1 MSQYIGK
8 TISLVSNSN
17 IRYVGILHEINSE
30 QSTVS
35 LKQVRSYG
43 TEGRRGGVDEIPP
56 SEGVYEF
63 IIFRGSDVKDL
74 KIAETPAPPQPQLN
88 DPAIL
93 QQQHQQHVYP
103 AADSTIPAPQNYA
116 YPAQQ
121 QQQQPQAQ
129 AQVQPEQQQQQ
140 VSQPP
145 AQPQQDRQQPAAP
158 PQQHE
163 NVSNGGGR
171 TRGGR
176 RGGQRGPAVPQDE
189 FDFAQSNAKFVKEEQ
204 EGSVIPPAPTDTFYN
219 KTTSFFDNIS
229 STAKE
234 RAEGDADSMTPYERR
249 GEERKLNM
257 ETFGQPAAYHRGRG
271 RGRGGRGRGRGGR
284 GRGFHHN
291 NNQQQ

>member
-17 IRYVGILHEINSE
+17 IRYVGTLHEINSE

-74 KIAETPAPPQPQLN
+74 KIAESPAPPPPQPPQLN

-93 QQQHQQHVYP
+93 QQTAPAQQQHVYP

-121 QQQQPQAQ
+121 QPQQQQPQ
-129 AQVQPEQQQQQ
+129 QPKSE
-140 VSQPP
+140 
-145 AQPQQDRQQPAAP
+145 PQRQQEQPGAP
-158 PQQHE
+158 PQAPPQE

-171 TRGGR
+171 ARGGR
-176 RGGQRGPAVPQDE
+176 RGGHRGPAVPQNE
-189 FDFAQSNAKFVKEEQ
+189 FDFAQSNAKFVKDEQ

-219 KTTSFFDNIS
+219 RTTSFFDNIS

-234 RAEGDADSMTPYERR
+234 RAEGDADNMTPYERR

-284 GRGFHHN
+284 GRGFHNN
-291 NNQQQ
+291 NNQQ